1 MPVAGPRCDCHRFGV
16 GLSLVGF
23 FDLQARR
30 VVDVFIGVVGEL
42 PRHLIEGLRLCH
54 RVDDR
59 FSRRRIHERL
69 SRREIHER
77 LSRRSRRGDR
87 LGVGLRFRPNE
98 LPQISVAGCIRAE
111 QGFLQA
117 AADRESPG
125 VLIHHVDVE
134 VHRLGLCLLD
144 HAGAI
149 RHGHDHRRLGSRSG
163 PGSPDGLVVLLDLVE
178 FIGEIVVALPVRI
191 VAVPGRRAASP
202 DQAGPGLTVEHP
214 GGQGDIAR
222 PADRLALV
230 DEHRHQNKEPK
241 HHE

>member
-77 LSRRSRRGDR
+77 LRRGIHQRLSRRGRRGDR

-117 AADRESPG
+117 AADRERPG
-125 VLIHHVDVE
+125 VLVYHVDVE
-134 VHRLGLCLLD
+134 VHRLG
-144 HAGAI
+144 
-149 RHGHDHRRLGSRSG
+149 
-163 PGSPDGLVVLLDLVE
+163 
-178 FIGEIVVALPVRI
+178 
-191 VAVPGRRAASP
+191 
-202 DQAGPGLTVEHP
+202 
-214 GGQGDIAR
+214 
-222 PADRLALV
+222 
-230 DEHRHQNKEPK
+230 
-241 HHE
+241 